1 MRTIMPIPKLSK
13 GVVLSLV
20 VVGLWLAAQ
29 SVPAQENGRAM
40 TGAALYRQH
49 CAACHGDSGR
59 GDGLVGQALRT
70 PPADLTGLA
79 RQHQGVFPSEE
90 VSEFID
96 GTRYVLP
103 HGARAM
109 PVWGMMFQ
117 SRETIRKIVDYL
129 RELQQP

>member
-1 MRTIMPIPKLSK
+1 MSIPTWRTWV
-13 GVVLSLV
+13 GLSLA
-20 VVGLWLAAQ
+20 VVGLWLAAR
-29 SVPAQENGRAM
+29 SVPAQENGRAL

-70 PPADLTGLA
+70 PPADLTTLA
-79 RQHQGVFPSEE
+79 RQHNGVFPGEQ
-90 VSEFID
+90 VAEFID
-96 GTRYVLP
+96 GTRSVLP
-103 HGARAM
+103 HGARTM

>member
-1 MRTIMPIPKLSK
+1 MQIPKWSQW
-13 GVVLSLV
+13 GVLSLA
-20 VVGLWLAAQ
+20 VVGLWLAAR
-29 SVPAQENGRAM
+29 SVPAQENGRAL

-70 PPADLTGLA
+70 PPADLTTLA
-79 RQHQGVFPSEE
+79 RQHQGVFPSEA
-90 VSEFID
+90 VAEFID

-103 HGARAM
+103 HGARTM

>member
-1 MRTIMPIPKLSK
+1 MHIPRLCTRV
-13 GVVLSLV
+13 GLSLA
-20 VVGLWLAAQ
+20 VVGLGLAARP
-29 SVPAQENGRAM
+29 VPAQENGRVG
-40 TGAALYRQH
+40 TGAALYRQY

-59 GDGLVGQALRT
+59 GDGPVGTALRT

-90 VSEFID
+90 VAEFID

-109 PVWGMMFQ
+109 PVWGLMFQ
-117 SRETIRKIVDYL
+117 SRETIRKIVDHL